1 MNRQKL
7 AAHQTQLLAMR
18 AALQAQISSQRGG
31 AGSRADAAADHFGG
45 TEDSRAQ
52 SNTERELEFAISDR
66 EAEELTAIDAALNRI
81 EAGTYGECVDCG
93 VKIPA
98 ARLDASPEVARCI
111 PCQEKIEQQLSS

>member
-31 AGSRADAAADHFGG
+31 AGSRADAADHFGG

-111 PCQEKIEQQLSS
+111 PCQEKIEQQPSS